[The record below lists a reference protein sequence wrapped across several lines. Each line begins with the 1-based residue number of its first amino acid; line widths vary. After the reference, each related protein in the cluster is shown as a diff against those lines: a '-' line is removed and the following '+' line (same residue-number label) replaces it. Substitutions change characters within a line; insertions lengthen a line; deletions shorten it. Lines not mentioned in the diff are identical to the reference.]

1 MHWYVNSG
9 AMTMAVTNAVDVV
22 SSAINASLLTNDTQ
36 VCDHVFF
43 SALPPDC
50 EMSIINV
57 CQEMWKVLLC
67 PCIRNKFVI
76 SPDSRPLS
84 LFRGWLLSSL
94 FYPLSEKSSRRRV
107 VFYFFPEFDV
117 VGGSWKP
124 NVENQLFWL
133 CGSPSK
139 MCPPDFQIELFLKH
153 IWSKL
158 CTSWKWEKQ

>member
-9 AMTMAVTNAVDVV
+9 AMTVAVTNAVDVV
-22 SSAINASLLTNDTQ
+22 SSAINASILTNDASF
-36 VCDHVFF
+36 CDHVFF
-43 SALPPDC
+43 QHCRLIVKWVLSMSAKKC
-50 EMSIINV
+50 EKYCCVHASETNLSF
-57 CQEMWKVLLC
+57 LLTAA
-67 PCIRNKFVI
+67 
-76 SPDSRPLS
+76 LS
-84 LFRGWLLSSL
+84 LTRGWLLSL